1 MADIVITRRAA
12 KDLNGLPAWR
22 RTQVEDRIERM
33 AAGDTSDVRKIVG
46 TDFHRLRVGIYRVVF
61 RLDQVTP
68 DRGDERSD
76 GEVYVIL
83 RVLPRGGVY

>member
-12 KDLNGLPAWR
+12 KDLTGLPAR
-22 RTQVEDRIERM
+22 RRVQVEDRIERM
-33 AAGDTSDVRKIVG
+33 AAGETSDVQKIVG

-61 RLDQVTP
+61 RMDQVAP
-68 DRGDERSD
+68 DQGEEGTD

-83 RVLPRGGVY
+83 RVLPRGGAY